1 MKKATAVLIFILI
14 LATFALTPSLAAG
27 NIVITR
33 QPQNGTFPENSVA
46 SWSVEAAG
54 DNLSYHWFIVYK
66 GVTYDTNKSFA
77 EGHPWQDGVVGSGYG
92 SNDKGNT
99 FFINGIGSALDGAEI
114 YCIVSNKTGS
124 VTSARAYISVGGS
137 KSPPELKVSASVRVE
152 KGKVLKLYCDAKA
165 SDGDEVKSYLWYETT
180 TGKLKDI
187 VAIGANEGY
196 SEKDPI
202 LVCDTGKAG
211 TRYYVCYVETK
222 LGGKAYSSV
231 IPVTVVEKAAPTQ
244 KPTATQKP
252 APTQNPA
259 PVTPGADKTSGV
271 QKTSEPDS
279 VKAPDESAVGMET
292 DIGELG
298 SVESTTAAKQDSTG
312 KTLSV
317 KAVVLIAIACLA
329 IGGIIAGVA
338 VALRKKKQ

>member
-1 MKKATAVLIFILI
+1 MKKATAVLMFILI

-33 QPQNGTFPENSVA
+33 QPQNGTFPENSAA

-77 EGHPWQDGVVGSGYG
+77 EGHPWQDGVLGSGYG

-196 SEKDPI
+196 SEEDPI

-244 KPTATQKP
+244 KP
-252 APTQNPA
+252 A

-292 DIGELG
+292 DIGEPG
-298 SVESTTAAKQDSTG
+298 SVESTTAAKQNSTG

-338 VALRKKKQ
+338 VAIRKKKQ

>member
-1 MKKATAVLIFILI
+1 MKKATAVLMFILI

-77 EGHPWQDGVVGSGYG
+77 EGHPWQDGVLGSGYG

-124 VTSARAYISVGGS
+124 VTSTRAYISVGGS

-187 VAIGANEGY
+187 VAIGANEG
-196 SEKDPI
+196 
-202 LVCDTGKAG
+202 
-211 TRYYVCYVETK
+211 
-222 LGGKAYSSV
+222 
-231 IPVTVVEKAAPTQ
+231 
-244 KPTATQKP
+244 
-252 APTQNPA
+252 
-259 PVTPGADKTSGV
+259 
-271 QKTSEPDS
+271 
-279 VKAPDESAVGMET
+279 
-292 DIGELG
+292 
-298 SVESTTAAKQDSTG
+298 
-312 KTLSV
+312 
-317 KAVVLIAIACLA
+317 
-329 IGGIIAGVA
+329 
-338 VALRKKKQ
+338 

>member
-27 NIVITR
+27 NIVITH
-33 QPQNGTFPENSVA
+33 QPQNGTFPENSAA

-77 EGHPWQDGVVGSGYG
+77 EGHPWQDGVLGSGYG

-196 SEKDPI
+196 PEEDPI

-252 APTQNPA
+252 AP
-259 PVTPGADKTSGV
+259 VTPGADKTSGV

-292 DIGELG
+292 DIGEPG

-317 KAVVLIAIACLA
+317 KAVVLIVIACLA
-329 IGGIIAGVA
+329 IGGIIAGAA
-338 VALRKKKQ
+338 VALRKKKR

>member
-137 KSPPELKVSASVRVE
+137 KFPPELKVSASVRVE

-196 SEKDPI
+196 PEEDPI

-244 KPTATQKP
+244 
-252 APTQNPA
+252 NPR
-259 PVTPGADKTSGV
+259 PGDPGR
-271 QKTSEPDS
+271 
-279 VKAPDESAVGMET
+279 G
-292 DIGELG
+292 
-298 SVESTTAAKQDSTG
+298 
-312 KTLSV
+312 
-317 KAVVLIAIACLA
+317 
-329 IGGIIAGVA
+329 
-338 VALRKKKQ
+338 

>member
-1 MKKATAVLIFILI
+1 MFILI
-14 LATFALTPSLAAG
+14 LAIFALTPSLAAG

-77 EGHPWQDGVVGSGYG
+77 EGHPWQEGVVGSGYG

-124 VTSARAYISVGGS
+124 VTSTRAYISVGGS

-196 SEKDPI
+196 PEEDPI

-252 APTQNPA
+252 VPTQKPA
-259 PVTPGADKTSGV
+259 PVTPGADKTSEV

-292 DIGELG
+292 DIGEPG
-298 SVESTTAAKQDSTG
+298 SVESTTAVKQDSTG

-317 KAVVLIAIACLA
+317 KAVILIAIVCLA